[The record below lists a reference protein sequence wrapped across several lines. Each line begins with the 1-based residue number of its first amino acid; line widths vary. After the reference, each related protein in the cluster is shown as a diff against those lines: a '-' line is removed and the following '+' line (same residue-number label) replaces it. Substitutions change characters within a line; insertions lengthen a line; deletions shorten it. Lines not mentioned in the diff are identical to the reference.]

1 MSKPTSKTT
10 NPYIRTPVYSRSTTI
25 CQAES
30 KVVREV
36 VLLLFTGSFSHGKR
50 HIRDSCKQAPVKE
63 HSFLQAPVRERER
76 ERAFLFIEKLGQR
89 VVFNQP

>member
-1 MSKPTSKTT
+1 M
-10 NPYIRTPVYSRSTTI
+10 TI

-36 VLLLFTGSFSHGKR
+36 LLLLFTGSFSHSKGHKG
-50 HIRDSCKQAPVKE
+50 
-63 HSFLQAPVRERER
+63 FLQASTCERAFILASTCERER
-76 ERAFLFIEKLGQR
+76 ERAFVFIAKLGQR